1 MKSGQSSK
9 KLSKLAAKV
18 LKGKH
23 IGVKRIKS
31 LAGSV
36 LTQAP
41 NRRKKRS

>member
-9 KLSKLAAKV
+9 KLSSLAAKV
-18 LKGKH
+18 LKGKRV
-23 IGVKRIKS
+23 GAKRAKS

-41 NRRKKRS
+41 NRRKKRA